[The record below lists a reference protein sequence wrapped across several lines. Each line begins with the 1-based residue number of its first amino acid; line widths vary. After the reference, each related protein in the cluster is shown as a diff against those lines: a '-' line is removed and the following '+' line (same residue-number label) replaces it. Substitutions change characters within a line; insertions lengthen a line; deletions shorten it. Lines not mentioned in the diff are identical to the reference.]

1 MKGQVM
7 KKLKLFFILTTIF
20 CLLVSIVGC
29 GKVETKQ
36 SDNEIITETINTT
49 AEIHQ
54 MEYTENSNLFEITWY
69 VLGKYEI
76 HYLDQVV
83 EYDRYGDYS
92 YKDGSPKSGTGEK
105 DIVVCKSYMSV
116 KQYEKYKKIFNNKEE
131 VKVTLVINYTYAK
144 DGYYTEISRKVI
156 PDF

>member
-1 MKGQVM
+1 M
-7 KKLKLFFILTTIF
+7 KKFKLFFILTIIC
-20 CLLVSIVGC
+20 CLLASMVGC

-49 AEIHQ
+49 AEIHR

-76 HYLDQVV
+76 HYLDQVI
-83 EYDRYGDYS
+83 EYDRHGDYS
-92 YKDGSPKSGTGEK
+92 YKDGSPKSRTGEK
-105 DIVVCKSYMSV
+105 DIVTCKSYMSV

-144 DGYYTEISRKVI
+144 DGYYTEVSRKVV